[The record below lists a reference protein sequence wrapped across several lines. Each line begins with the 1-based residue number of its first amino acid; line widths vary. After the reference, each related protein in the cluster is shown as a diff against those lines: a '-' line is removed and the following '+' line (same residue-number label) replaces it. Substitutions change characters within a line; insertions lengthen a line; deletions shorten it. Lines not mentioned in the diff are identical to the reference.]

1 MTAAMKAPA
10 RHIEETMEQASAA
23 LARGDYFEAERLCA
37 KALLSAFARG
47 EFDLVARIAM
57 PLQEARRQRRLMAIN
72 ANRIFVFESEPP
84 SGESRLEPGC
94 YVVRAPLVA
103 ADARRISEAA
113 LQQKVPVIALAT
125 EPRTQAGLLPIAI
138 VGATTLRAKMKPPRA
153 FTPQWCLTAIDAL
166 TESALE
172 TFDPGR
178 APHRQVE
185 DLVEKVMTLPESEAL
200 HQKLT
205 EVAHRAAQGHGW
217 ARAGEAAPP
226 PRPKPRRPARGKA
239 GHKGPRRPKRDH

>member
-1 MTAAMKAPA
+1 MTVAAKAPS
-10 RHIEETMEQASAA
+10 RHIEETMEQATAA
-23 LARGDYFEAERLCA
+23 LARGDYFEADRLCA
-37 KALLSAFARG
+37 KAIQSAFARG

-57 PLQEARRQRRLMAIN
+57 PLQEARRQRRLMAIE
-72 ANRIFVFESEPP
+72 ANRVFVYESEPP
-84 SGESRLEPGC
+84 TGESRLDPGC

-113 LQQKVPVIALAT
+113 LHQKVPVIALAT

-138 VGATTLRAKMKPPRA
+138 VGATTIRAKMKPPRD
-153 FTPQWCLTAIDAL
+153 FTPKWCLTAIDAL
-166 TESALE
+166 TTSALE

-178 APHRQVE
+178 ALHRQVE

-200 HQKLT
+200 HQKLA
-205 EVAHRAAQGHGW
+205 EVVHRAAQGHMRGSI
-217 ARAGEAAPP
+217 GDTPL

-239 GHKGPRRPKRDH
+239 GHKGPRRTKRDR